1 VENLHFSLLNPFRII
16 EIRMTATIEID
27 RSSER
32 SAPRIG
38 HLRLLEAEAI
48 HILREVASEFAKPV
62 MLYSIGKDSS
72 VMLRLA
78 QKAFYP
84 GPIPFPLLHVDTG
97 FKFDEMLTFRDEM
110 ARSIGAEL
118 LVWRN
123 EAAIAAGTNPIA
135 LDTKRC
141 CGLLKTQALLDALKH
156 YGFDAAFGG
165 ARRDEEKSRAKERI
179 YSFRDG
185 DGQWDPK
192 NQRPELWNLYN
203 ARVHPGESIRVF
215 PLSNWTEMDVWQY
228 IHEEN
233 IPVVNLYFAR
243 ERPMYVRGD
252 ALLPVERDFV
262 ARPGEWP
269 QMVRSRLRSLGCSP
283 CTGAIRS
290 NADTIPAII
299 AELISFRSSERAN
312 RVIDHDQEG
321 SMELKKREGYF

>member
-1 VENLHFSLLNPFRII
+1 
-16 EIRMTATIEID
+16 MAAA
-27 RSSER
+27 
-32 SAPRIG
+32 APALT
-38 HLRLLEAEAI
+38 HLELLEAESI
-48 HILREVASEFAKPV
+48 HILREVASEFERPV

-84 GPIPFPLLHVDTG
+84 APIPFPLLHVDTG
-97 FKFDEMLTFRDEM
+97 FKFREMLEFRDRM
-110 ARSIGAEL
+110 AASVGAEL

-123 EAAIAAGTNPIA
+123 ESAIAAGTNPIA

-141 CGLLKTQALLDALKH
+141 CGLLKTQALLDGLNH
-156 YGFDAAFGG
+156 YGFNAAFGG

-179 YSFRDG
+179 YSFRDKA
-185 DGQWDPK
+185 GQWDPK

-203 ARVHPGESIRVF
+203 SRIHPGESIRVF

-228 IHEEN
+228 IYRES
-233 IPVVNLYFAR
+233 IPIVDLYYAK

-252 ALLPVERDFV
+252 ALLPIEQDFV
-262 ARPGEWP
+262 AWPGEKP

-290 NADTIPAII
+290 DADTLPKII
-299 AELISFRSSERAN
+299 AELMSFRESERAN
-312 RVIDHDQEG
+312 RAIDHDQEG

>member
-1 VENLHFSLLNPFRII
+1 MPVAEVLSPP
-16 EIRMTATIEID
+16 
-27 RSSER
+27 SPSV
-32 SAPRIG
+32 SASASQRLS
-38 HLRLLEAEAI
+38 HLRLLEAESI
-48 HILREVASEFAKPV
+48 HILREVASEFERPV

-84 GPIPFPLLHVDTG
+84 APIPFPLLHVDTG
-97 FKFDEMLTFRDEM
+97 FKFAEMLTFRDAM
-110 ARSIGAEL
+110 ARSVGAEL

-141 CGLLKTQALLDALKH
+141 CGLLKTQALLDALRH
-156 YGFDAAFGG
+156 YNFDAAFGG

-179 YSFRDG
+179 YSFRDSA
-185 DGQWDPK
+185 GQWDPK

-215 PLSNWTEMDVWQY
+215 PLSNWTEKDVWQY

-233 IPVVNLYFAR
+233 IPVVDLYFAK
-243 ERPMYVRGD
+243 ERPMYVRPAGLGQE
-252 ALLPVERDFV
+252 ALLPVEQAFV
-262 ARPGEWP
+262 TRLGEQP
-269 QMVRSRLRSLGCSP
+269 QMIKSRLRSLGCSP

-290 NADTIPAII
+290 DADTIPAII
-299 AELISFRSSERAN
+299 AELLSFRSSERAN

-321 SMELKKREGYF
+321 SMEIKKREGYF